1 MTRVKRPLAMKSI
14 HDNGCGI
21 TDERAPATAL
31 CVVLPAYRSDT
42 NRADISR
49 RYLRKI
55 TGA

>member
-1 MTRVKRPLAMKSI
+1 MTRVKRPLAMKNI

-31 CVVLPAYRSDT
+31 CVVLPAYRSDA